1 MRRLLRAALAVMLIA
16 AVFACAAQAADSPVH
31 NTILIID
38 NSRSTTGRHSL
49 GGATDPGGLRF
60 DAARLVYDNVLKSAE
75 TGHKGKIAVIVFCGS
90 ENCTSY
96 GPMDIDADPAAL
108 DAAIGSGLTEA
119 ANRDKRDNYT
129 DIRTAVQTARD
140 MMAGFTGQTSVILL
154 TDGVNDLTNVSDP
167 FSRPENIEANEQTV
181 SIIGEMRRMGA
192 DFSVIAL
199 TAGEPTR
206 HAEDFMAFI
215 NRMAAAGGGVEQ
227 ADGSYGNVLM
237 ATQADLNSKLLQ
249 MLIRTESAGEASIQA
264 SEQAAN
270 EEWPFT
276 VPYRGI
282 SDATVNI
289 TFMPEDKAGIDSIEL
304 IAPDGA
310 TLTVYGDGAAQPG
323 GGISVTEER
332 SYVMLSIAAPQPGQ
346 WRLIVSGTAK
356 SPINT
361 VVRFNH
367 NLKIRA
373 EMPAEL
379 HPGDTGAVK
388 VWLDQYN
395 GDHFEPIADS
405 DIYRLSRAVLTVLS
419 PAEDSRPVEIPLED
433 AGDCFAGEVAADAA
447 GLWFAEVSVR
457 NDYWSDRVNDLS
469 FEVVPA
475 PTKQP
480 EAQASE
486 ASGSADDSASGT
498 SETTGSADDSA
509 TFIDENT
516 AVIRTEQ
523 DGDSFFWQV
532 SADPDAGTVSVSWTG
547 NGVDDAVAE
556 LRAEGSDAPLIT
568 GIHSGDALDLSDL
581 PMEQEYGLM
590 LTAFTDASGDG
601 GEPGEMPPMQKLELQ
616 VVPDIEQTGGAVL
629 SVIDAV
635 VKLAPSAMS
644 SPENIQEAVEAV
656 KAMQDSVSDLSQAV
670 TDSGIGAGDLPG
682 SIGAPDSAAQ
692 TGGAATPAEAPVETS
707 AEAPA
712 EAPVETPAETPA
724 EVPAEAPTATDS
736 GVSGMLNTVLDSF
749 RQNWMIAAGGAAA
762 LVVLLAAVVLMHGRS
777 GGKSGPKVKGHFKVV
792 CDALNLEKVLQF
804 EGATRISAGSPLTK
818 HPDIA
823 KMKGSKPY
831 DVLSHIQVGMV
842 RTNARGE
849 VPGCDTPQL
858 PNEDV
863 ITLTYTDSRT
873 GARQVVCVGSMDAG
887 TSAFQVYDAGRTFE
901 VQFNGNL
908 SMDELLSLQG
918 RR

>member
-31 NTILIID
+31 NTVLIID

-90 ENCTSY
+90 ENCVSY

-167 FSRPENIEANEQTV
+167 FSRPENIEANDRTV

-199 TAGEPTR
+199 TAGDAAKR
-206 HAEDFMAFI
+206 SEDFMAFI
-215 NRMAAAGGGVEQ
+215 NRMAAASGGVEQ

-249 MLIRTESAGEASIQA
+249 MLIKTESAGEASIQA

-310 TLTVYGDGAAQPG
+310 ALTVYGDGAAQPG
-323 GGISVTEER
+323 GGISVTEAR
-332 SYVMLSIAAPQPGQ
+332 SYVMLSIAAPQPGE
-346 WRLIVSGTAK
+346 WRVIVSGTAR

-373 EMPAEL
+373 ELPADL

-447 GLWFAEVSVR
+447 ADAAGLWFAEVSVR
-457 NDYWSDRVNDLS
+457 NDYWADRVNDLS
-469 FEVVPA
+469 FEVAPA
-475 PTKQP
+475 PTPEPTKQP

-486 ASGSADDSASGT
+486 A
-498 SETTGSADDSA
+498 TGSAGDSA
-509 TFIDENT
+509 TFIDEYT

-568 GIHSGDALDLSDL
+568 GIHSGDALDLSEL

-590 LTAFTDASGDG
+590 LTAFTDVG
-601 GEPGEMPPMQKLELQ
+601 GATGESGEMPPMQKLELQ
-616 VVPDIEQTGGAVL
+616 IVPDIEQTGGAVL

-682 SIGAPDSAAQ
+682 SIGASDGGAQ
-692 TGGAATPAEAPVETS
+692 TGGAEGA

-712 EAPVETPAETPA
+712 ETPAETPA
-724 EVPAEAPTATDS
+724 EVPAEAPAEAPAEMPAEVPAEAPAPADS
-736 GVSGMLNTVLDSF
+736 GVSGMLNTVLDSV

-762 LVVLLAAVVLMHGRS
+762 LVVLLAAVLLRGRS

-792 CDALNLEKVLQF
+792 CDILNLEKVLQF
-804 EGATRISAGSPLTK
+804 EGPTRISSGSPLTK

-873 GARQVVCVGSMDAG
+873 GAQQVVCVGSMDAG
-887 TSAFQVYDAGRTFE
+887 TSVFQVYDAGRTFE
-901 VQFNGNL
+901 VQFSGNL